1 MMQAGRGQLMRPLD
15 SGPNHVSRAVNFKS
29 SSLGRHVLL
38 HSACSVSKTKPF
50 CCSKLVRD
58 FGGLRECGE
67 EKESGGA
74 FDLFG
79 ALKAVM
85 LFRGP

>member
-1 MMQAGRGQLMRPLD
+1 MDGRGADRKM
-15 SGPNHVSRAVNFKS
+15 
-29 SSLGRHVLL
+29 
-38 HSACSVSKTKPF
+38 
-50 CCSKLVRD
+50 VRD
-58 FGGLRECGE
+58 FLGLRECGE

>member
-1 MMQAGRGQLMRPLD
+1 MGELPQGNVPCGAAAWP
-15 SGPNHVSRAVNFKS
+15 
-29 SSLGRHVLL
+29 
-38 HSACSVSKTKPF
+38 
-50 CCSKLVRD
+50 SKLCTAIARHSKGKMVRD
-58 FGGLRECGE
+58 FLGLRECGE

>member
-1 MMQAGRGQLMRPLD
+1 M
-15 SGPNHVSRAVNFKS
+15 
-29 SSLGRHVLL
+29 
-38 HSACSVSKTKPF
+38 
-50 CCSKLVRD
+50 VRD
-58 FGGLRECGE
+58 FLGLRECGE

-85 LFRGP
+85 LFRGRLNESIFGIFFTKYLISTRPDPYFCLTLRCKRSIFGCGIQKVKQKIE

>member
-1 MMQAGRGQLMRPLD
+1 M
-15 SGPNHVSRAVNFKS
+15 
-29 SSLGRHVLL
+29 
-38 HSACSVSKTKPF
+38 
-50 CCSKLVRD
+50 VRD
-58 FGGLRECGE
+58 FLGLRECGE

-85 LFRGP
+85 LYLGGPSTLKNSVRVSV